1 MPKGYWIARMDTTDP
16 ERYKQY
22 AVANGKA
29 FKKYGARFVI
39 RAGKFESVEGK
50 PRGRNVLIEFPSYQ
64 AALDCWNSPEYKE
77 ALKIREGISD
87 GDIVVIEGFEGPQPS
102 SETGAYPG
110 YWIARVDVNDMTPY
124 KAYSGALDAVLKKYK
139 ARFLVRAGQY
149 KCVEGKTR
157 GRHVVIE
164 FPGYQAALD
173 CWNSPEYRAA
183 LAIRAPVTTAD
194 IVVIE
199 GYEGPQPN

>member
-22 AVANGKA
+22 AVANGRA
-29 FKKYGARFVI
+29 FKKYGAKFVI

-50 PRGRNVLIEFPSYQ
+50 PRGRNVLIEFPNFQ

-77 ALKIREGISD
+77 ALKIREDISD
-87 GDIVVIEGFEGPQPS
+87 GDIVVIEGFDDPQPS
-102 SETGAYPG
+102 SETGVHPG
-110 YWIARVDVNDMTPY
+110 YWIARVDVRDMGPY
-124 KAYSGALDAVLKKYK
+124 KAYSGTLDAVLKKHK
-139 ARFLVRAGQY
+139 ARFLIRGGQFE
-149 KCVEGKTR
+149 CVEGATR
-157 GRHVVIE
+157 ARHVVIG
-164 FPGYQAALD
+164 FPSYQTALD
-173 CWNSPEYRAA
+173 CWNSPEYRQA
-183 LAIRAPVTTAD
+183 LALRAPVTTAD